1 MFAIY
6 KHWHA
11 MTQRVANSDFATRT
25 LPPMLTTVGNYA
37 ELMRLH
43 KPIGI
48 FLLLWP
54 TLWALW
60 LASYGRPN
68 EQVFAVFVLGVL
80 LTRSAGCVINDF
92 ADRDFDARVQRTKD
106 RPLANKRL
114 EPAEAIIVFVA
125 LSLIAVALVLTLDR
139 TTQWLAAGGAAMI
152 ITYPFFKRFFALP
165 QAYLGA
171 AFSWS
176 IPMAYAA
183 QTGSVPRLAWLLFIA
198 NILWTTAYDTMYAMV
213 DRADDVKIGI
223 KSSGILFG
231 DADCARKVT
240 SRVQQDLVPLNA
252 QQLPRDRGAALRA
265 AYGRQLLEVQ
275 LQLGDAW
282 RHLDVEGIRVEGVAL
297 PVQQLP
303 VGVDLQARQ
312 GGGIPIRP
320 MCAG

>member
-1 MFAIY
+1 
-6 KHWHA
+6 
-11 MTQRVANSDFATRT
+11 
-25 LPPMLTTVGNYA
+25 MLTTVGNYA

-60 LASYGRPN
+60 LASYGRPY
-68 EQVFAVFVLGVL
+68 EHVFLVFVLGVL

-125 LSLIAVALVLTLDR
+125 LSLVAIALVMSLSR
-139 TTQWLAAGGAAMI
+139 ITQWLALAGAVMI
-152 ITYPFFKRFFALP
+152 VSYPFFKRFFVLP

-183 QTGSVPRLAWLLFIA
+183 QTGTVPRLAWLLFIA

-213 DRADDVKIGI
+213 DREDDLKIGI
-223 KSSGILFG
+223 KSSAILFG
-231 DADCARKVT
+231 DADCAMIGLMQT
-240 SRVQQDLVPLNA
+240 MTLFALLLVGLDMR
-252 QQLPRDRGAALRA
+252 LGIWYYLGLSGAALFAVYQQMLISDREPQKCLRA
-265 AYGRQLLEVQ
+265 FLNNNYFGMSVFA
-275 LQLGDAW
+275 
-282 RHLDVEGIRVEGVAL
+282 GIAL
-297 PVQQLP
+297 HF
-303 VGVDLQARQ
+303 AF
-312 GGGIPIRP
+312 
-320 MCAG
+320 A

>member
-1 MFAIY
+1 MSLY
-6 KHWHA
+6 KTWHS

-25 LPPMLTTVGNYA
+25 LPPILTTVGNYA

-60 LASYGRPN
+60 LASYGHPN
-68 EQVFAVFVLGVL
+68 EHVFVVFVLGVV

-92 ADRDFDARVQRTKD
+92 VDRDFDARVQRTKD

-125 LSLIAVALVLTLDR
+125 LSLAALALVMTLDSLTL
-139 TTQWLAAGGAAMI
+139 WLALAGAAMI
-152 ITYPFFKRFFALP
+152 VSYPFFKRFFVLP

-183 QTGSVPRLAWLLFIA
+183 QTGAVPRFAWLLFIA

-213 DRADDVKIGI
+213 DREDDLKIGI
-223 KSSGILFG
+223 KSSAILFG
-231 DADCARKVT
+231 DAECAMT
-240 SRVQQDLVPLNA
+240 GLMQAMTLFALLLIGLDMQLGYWYYLGLV
-252 QQLPRDRGAALRA
+252 GAALFAVYQQVLIADREPQACLRA
-265 AYGRQLLEVQ
+265 FLNNNYFGLSVFA
-275 LQLGDAW
+275 
-282 RHLDVEGIRVEGVAL
+282 GIAL
-297 PVQQLP
+297 HFHF
-303 VGVDLQARQ
+303 A
-312 GGGIPIRP
+312 
-320 MCAG
+320 

>member
-1 MFAIY
+1 MSLY
-6 KHWHA
+6 QTWHS
-11 MTQRVANSDFATRT
+11 MTQRVANSNFATRT

-54 TLWALW
+54 TMWALW

-68 EQVFAVFVLGVL
+68 QHVFVVFALGVL

-114 EPAEAIIVFVA
+114 DPAEAMIVFVA
-125 LSLIAVALVLTLDR
+125 LSLLAIALVMTLDHI
-139 TTQWLAAGGAAMI
+139 TQWLALAGAAMI
-152 ITYPFFKRFFALP
+152 VSYPFFKRFFVLP

-213 DRADDVKIGI
+213 DREDDLKIGI
-223 KSSGILFG
+223 KSSAILFG
-231 DADCARKVT
+231 DADCAMIGLMQT
-240 SRVQQDLVPLNA
+240 MTLFALLLVGLDMR
-252 QQLPRDRGAALRA
+252 LGIWFYLGLSGAALFAVYQQILISDREPQKCLRA
-265 AYGRQLLEVQ
+265 FLNNNYFGMSVFT
-275 LQLGDAW
+275 
-282 RHLDVEGIRVEGVAL
+282 GIAL
-297 PVQQLP
+297 HF
-303 VGVDLQARQ
+303 AF
-312 GGGIPIRP
+312 
-320 MCAG
+320 A

>member
-1 MFAIY
+1 MSLY
-6 KHWHA
+6 QTWHS

-25 LPPMLTTVGNYA
+25 LPPMLTTIGNYA

-60 LASYGRPN
+60 LASYGRPS
-68 EQVFAVFVLGVL
+68 EQVFVVFVIGVI
-80 LTRSAGCVINDF
+80 LTRSAGCVINDY

-106 RPLANKRL
+106 RPLATKKL
-114 EPAEAIIVFVA
+114 EPGEALIVFAA
-125 LSLIAVALVLTLDR
+125 LSLFAVSLVSTLNR
-139 TTQWLAAGGAAMI
+139 TTQWLALAGAVMI
-152 ITYPFFKRFFALP
+152 VSYPFFKRFFVLP

-213 DRADDVKIGI
+213 DREDDLKIGL
-223 KSSGILFG
+223 KSSAILFG
-231 DADCARKVT
+231 DADCAMIGLMQAMTLFALLLVGLDMQLGFWYYLGLGGAA
-240 SRVQQDLVPLNA
+240 SFALYQQVLI
-252 QQLPRDRGAALRA
+252 RDREPQACLRA
-265 AYGRQLLEVQ
+265 FLNNNYFGMSIFA
-275 LQLGDAW
+275 
-282 RHLDVEGIRVEGVAL
+282 GIAL
-297 PVQQLP
+297 HF
-303 VGVDLQARQ
+303 AFS
-312 GGGIPIRP
+312 
-320 MCAG
+320 

>member
-1 MFAIY
+1 MSLY
-6 KHWHA
+6 QTWHSL
-11 MTQRVANSDFATRT
+11 TQRVAHSQFATRT
-25 LPPMLTTVGNYA
+25 LPPILTTVGNYA

-68 EQVFAVFVLGVL
+68 EQVFIVFVLGVV

-114 EPAEAIIVFVA
+114 EPAEALIVFVA

-139 TTQWLAAGGAAMI
+139 TTQWLAAGGAAMLV
-152 ITYPFFKRFFALP
+152 TYPLFKRFFVLP

-198 NILWTTAYDTMYAMV
+198 NILWTMAYDTMYAMV
-213 DRADDVKIGI
+213 DREDDLKIGI
-223 KSSGILFG
+223 KSSAILFG
-231 DADCARKVT
+231 DADCAMIGLMQAMTLFALVLIGLDMQLGLWYYLGLT
-240 SRVQQDLVPLNA
+240 S
-252 QQLPRDRGAALRA
+252 AALFAVYQQVLISDREPQRCLRA
-265 AYGRQLLEVQ
+265 FLNNNYFGLSVFAGIA
-275 LQLGDAW
+275 LQFAFN
-282 RHLDVEGIRVEGVAL
+282 
-297 PVQQLP
+297 
-303 VGVDLQARQ
+303 
-312 GGGIPIRP
+312 
-320 MCAG
+320 

>member
-1 MFAIY
+1 MSLY
-6 KHWHA
+6 QTWHS
-11 MTQRVANSDFATRT
+11 MTQRVANSNFATRT
-25 LPPMLTTVGNYA
+25 LPPMLTTVGNYS

-54 TLWALW
+54 TMWALW

-68 EQVFAVFVLGVL
+68 QHVFIVFVLGVL

-114 EPAEAIIVFVA
+114 DPAEALIVFVA
-125 LSLIAVALVLTLDR
+125 LSLVAVALVMTLDR
-139 TTQWLAAGGAAMI
+139 TTQWLALAGAAMI
-152 ITYPFFKRFFALP
+152 VSYPFFKRFFVLP

-213 DRADDVKIGI
+213 DREDDLKIGI
-223 KSSGILFG
+223 KSSAILFG
-231 DADCARKVT
+231 DADCAMIGLMQTMTLFALLLVGLDMRLGFWFYLGL
-240 SRVQQDLVPLNA
+240 SSAAFFAIYQQILIS
-252 QQLPRDRGAALRA
+252 DREPQKCLRA
-265 AYGRQLLEVQ
+265 FLNNNYFGMSVFT
-275 LQLGDAW
+275 
-282 RHLDVEGIRVEGVAL
+282 GIAL
-297 PVQQLP
+297 HF
-303 VGVDLQARQ
+303 AF
-312 GGGIPIRP
+312 
-320 MCAG
+320 A

>member
-1 MFAIY
+1 MSLY
-6 KHWHA
+6 QTWHSY
-11 MTQRVANSDFATRT
+11 TQRVAHSQFATRT
-25 LPPMLTTVGNYA
+25 LPPILTTVGNYA

-68 EQVFAVFVLGVL
+68 EQVFIVFVLGVV

-114 EPAEAIIVFVA
+114 EPAEALIVFVA

-139 TTQWLAAGGAAMI
+139 TTQWLAAGGAAMLV
-152 ITYPFFKRFFALP
+152 TYPLFKRFFVLP

-198 NILWTTAYDTMYAMV
+198 NILWTMAYDTMYAMV
-213 DRADDVKIGI
+213 DREDDLKIGI
-223 KSSGILFG
+223 KSSAILFG
-231 DADCARKVT
+231 DADCAMIGLMQAMTLFSLVLIGLDMQLGLWYYLGLT
-240 SRVQQDLVPLNA
+240 S
-252 QQLPRDRGAALRA
+252 AALFAVYQQVLISDREPQRCLRA
-265 AYGRQLLEVQ
+265 FLNNNYFGLSVFAGIA
-275 LQLGDAW
+275 LQFAFN
-282 RHLDVEGIRVEGVAL
+282 
-297 PVQQLP
+297 
-303 VGVDLQARQ
+303 
-312 GGGIPIRP
+312 
-320 MCAG
+320 

>member
-1 MFAIY
+1 MSLY
-6 KHWHA
+6 QTWHS
-11 MTQRVANSDFATRT
+11 MTQRVANSNFATRT

-54 TLWALW
+54 TMWALW

-68 EQVFAVFVLGVL
+68 QHVFIVFVLGVL

-114 EPAEAIIVFVA
+114 DPAEALIVFVA
-125 LSLIAVALVLTLDR
+125 LSLVAVALVMTLDR
-139 TTQWLAAGGAAMI
+139 TTQWLALAGAAMI
-152 ITYPFFKRFFALP
+152 VSYPFFKRFFVLP

-213 DRADDVKIGI
+213 DREDDLKIGI
-223 KSSGILFG
+223 KSSAILFG
-231 DADCARKVT
+231 DADCAMIGLMQTMTLFALLLVGLDMRLGIWFYLGL
-240 SRVQQDLVPLNA
+240 SSAAFFAIYQQILIS
-252 QQLPRDRGAALRA
+252 DREPQKCLRA
-265 AYGRQLLEVQ
+265 FLNNNYFGMSVFT
-275 LQLGDAW
+275 
-282 RHLDVEGIRVEGVAL
+282 GIAL
-297 PVQQLP
+297 HF
-303 VGVDLQARQ
+303 AF
-312 GGGIPIRP
+312 
-320 MCAG
+320 A

>member
-1 MFAIY
+1 MSLY
-6 KHWHA
+6 QTWHSF
-11 MTQRVANSDFATRT
+11 TQRVANSDFATRT
-25 LPPMLTTVGNYA
+25 LPPVLTTIGNYA

-68 EQVFAVFVLGVL
+68 EHVFAVFVLGVV
-80 LTRSAGCVINDF
+80 LTRSAGCVINDY

-114 EPAEAIIVFVA
+114 EPGEALFVFA
-125 LSLIAVALVLTLDR
+125 GLSLLALAVVLTLDR
-139 TTQWLAAGGAAMI
+139 KTLLFALGGAAMI
-152 ITYPFFKRFFALP
+152 VTYPFFKRFFVLP

-183 QTGSVPRLAWLLFIA
+183 QTGAVPRLAWLLFIA

-213 DRADDVKIGI
+213 DREDDLKIGI
-223 KSSGILFG
+223 KSSAILFG
-231 DADCARKVT
+231 DADCAMIGLMQT
-240 SRVQQDLVPLNA
+240 MTLLALLLVGLDI
-252 QQLPRDRGAALRA
+252 QMSHWYYFGLGGAAMFALYQQVLISDREPQACLRA
-265 AYGRQLLEVQ
+265 FLNNNYFGMSVF
-275 LQLGDAW
+275 LG
-282 RHLDVEGIRVEGVAL
+282 IAL
-297 PVQQLP
+297 HFVF
-303 VGVDLQARQ
+303 G
-312 GGGIPIRP
+312 
-320 MCAG
+320 

>member
-1 MFAIY
+1 MSLY
-6 KHWHA
+6 QTWHSI
-11 MTQRVANSDFATRT
+11 TQRVANSDFATRT

-60 LASYGRPN
+60 LASYGRPY
-68 EQVFAVFVLGVL
+68 EHVFLVFVLGVL

-125 LSLIAVALVLTLDR
+125 LSLVAIALVMSLSR
-139 TTQWLAAGGAAMI
+139 ITQWLALAGAVMI
-152 ITYPFFKRFFALP
+152 VSYPFFKRFFVLP

-183 QTGSVPRLAWLLFIA
+183 QTGTVPRLAWLLFIA

-213 DRADDVKIGI
+213 DREDDLKIGI
-223 KSSGILFG
+223 KSSAILFG
-231 DADCARKVT
+231 DADCAMVGLMQT
-240 SRVQQDLVPLNA
+240 MTLFALLLVGLDMR
-252 QQLPRDRGAALRA
+252 LGIWYYLGLSGAALFAVYQQILISDREPQKCLRA
-265 AYGRQLLEVQ
+265 FLNNNYFGMSVFA
-275 LQLGDAW
+275 
-282 RHLDVEGIRVEGVAL
+282 GIAL
-297 PVQQLP
+297 HF
-303 VGVDLQARQ
+303 AF
-312 GGGIPIRP
+312 
-320 MCAG
+320 A

>member
-6 KHWHA
+6 KHWHSL
-11 MTQRVANSDFATRT
+11 TQRVANSDFATRT
-25 LPPMLTTVGNYA
+25 LPPMLTTIGNYA

-60 LASYGRPN
+60 LASYGRPT

-125 LSLIAVALVLTLDR
+125 LSLIALALVLTLDR

-152 ITYPFFKRFFALP
+152 VTYPFFKRFFALP
-165 QAYLGA
+165 QAYLGV

-213 DRADDVKIGI
+213 DREDDVKIGI
-223 KSSGILFG
+223 KSSAILFG
-231 DADCARKVT
+231 DADCAMIGLMQAMT
-240 SRVQQDLVPLNA
+240 LFALLLVGLDM
-252 QQLPRDRGAALRA
+252 QLGIWYYLGLGSAALFAVYQQVLISNREPEACLRA
-265 AYGRQLLEVQ
+265 FLNNNYVGMSIFV
-275 LQLGDAW
+275 
-282 RHLDVEGIRVEGVAL
+282 GIAL
-297 PVQQLP
+297 HF
-303 VGVDLQARQ
+303 AFS
-312 GGGIPIRP
+312 
-320 MCAG
+320 

>member
-1 MFAIY
+1 MSLY
-6 KHWHA
+6 QTWHS
-11 MTQRVANSDFATRT
+11 MTQRVANSNFATRT

-54 TLWALW
+54 TMWALW

-68 EQVFAVFVLGVL
+68 QHVFIVFVLGVL

-114 EPAEAIIVFVA
+114 DPAEALIVFVA
-125 LSLIAVALVLTLDR
+125 LSLVAVALVMTLDR
-139 TTQWLAAGGAAMI
+139 TTQWLALAGAAMI
-152 ITYPFFKRFFALP
+152 VSYPFFKRFFVLP

-213 DRADDVKIGI
+213 DREDDLKIGI
-223 KSSGILFG
+223 KSSAILFG
-231 DADCARKVT
+231 DADCAMIGLMQTMTLFALLLVGLDMRLGFWFYLGL
-240 SRVQQDLVPLNA
+240 SSAAFFAIYQQILIS
-252 QQLPRDRGAALRA
+252 DREPQKCLRA
-265 AYGRQLLEVQ
+265 FLNNNYFGMSVFT
-275 LQLGDAW
+275 
-282 RHLDVEGIRVEGVAL
+282 GIAL
-297 PVQQLP
+297 HF
-303 VGVDLQARQ
+303 AF
-312 GGGIPIRP
+312 
-320 MCAG
+320 A